1 MQYLINRY
9 LRSESF
15 KVDDPPN
22 VEDVHLDK
30 VAELLSFHLQSDGN
44 FNRFAHKLLPQNRTG
59 VLNIRDT
66 QQQRRDKCLAL
77 LKLWI
82 TTMEDAKWL
91 DLRDAAKACNLGGVA
106 RTLTGEF
113 GKWVEIGG
121 NYKHIY
127 IINCVVDCSYFYMHN
142 GHVACTCTT

>member
-1 MQYLINRY
+1 MQYLINRC

-22 VEDVHLDK
+22 VADVYLNE
-30 VAELLSFHLQSDGN
+30 VANFLSFHLQSDGN
-44 FNRFAHKLLPQNRTG
+44 FNRFADKLLPQNKTG

-66 QQQRRDKCLAL
+66 QQQRPDKCLAL
-77 LKLWI
+77 LELWI
-82 TTMEDAKWL
+82 TTKGDAKWL
-91 DLRDAAKACNLGGVA
+91 DLRDAANACNLGGVA

-121 NYKHIY
+121 NYKHI
-127 IINCVVDCSYFYMHN
+127 INCVVDCSYFYMHN
-142 GHVACTCTT
+142 VHVACTCTT